1 VSDKQIG
8 VLLLCFDGPTAAV
21 RARRPLDQRLRAQGD
36 VILDSV
42 VLRVNAQHKASVY
55 DPRRVLAGAMTA
67 ALTWGLFAVVTGGG
81 VRGLVI
87 WAVLGAVYGGVFA
100 YRTEHVLHKD
110 QLARLS
116 ARLPAP
122 SSALLT
128 YVETSDPH
136 RLLQSATSTSPT
148 VASVAAIGADLTTRV
163 FAGAAN
169 PVAVPAGAA
178 EHALPR
184 DQTPLLSMILL
195 RYGDPATAK
204 QVAARLAAGRGQAA
218 NAPQVELVSETDR
231 SGRTHVAD
239 PTHGVAAQARSDML
253 SWGVPGLVVGAIV
266 GVTGGGGLL
275 SFLGSALL
283 IGVVCG
289 LFGLGA
295 GALYGLWAG
304 RAISARRLKR
314 VAPLL
319 APGTS
324 TLLAWAEGPVSHE
337 TIDTLSAPA
346 AQHLVLGFTP
356 VDGGAVLQAT

>member
-1 VSDKQIG
+1 MSEKQIG
-8 VLLLCFDGPTAAV
+8 MLLMCFEGLTAAA
-21 RARRPLDQRLRAQGD
+21 RARRPLDKRLRVQGD

-42 VLRVNAQHKASVY
+42 VVRVNAQHKAAVY
-55 DPRRVLAGAMTA
+55 DPHRVLAGAMTA
-67 ALTWGLFAVVTGGG
+67 TFTWGLFAVVTGGG

-110 QLARLS
+110 QLARLGT
-116 ARLPAP
+116 RLPAP

-128 YVETSDPH
+128 FAETSDPR
-136 RLLQSATSTSPT
+136 RLLQSATGTTPA

-169 PVAVPAGAA
+169 PVAVPAGAL
-178 EHALPR
+178 ERALPR

-204 QVAARLAAGRGQAA
+204 QVAARIVGARGRGV
-218 NAPQVELVSETDR
+218 NEPLVELVSETDR

-253 SWGVPGLVVGAIV
+253 SWGVPGLVIGAIV
-266 GVTGGGGLL
+266 GVTGGGGVL
-275 SFLGSALL
+275 SFLGNALL
-283 IGVVCG
+283 VGVVCG

-324 TLLAWAEGPVSHE
+324 TLLAWAEGPVSYE